1 MKLVRFFWRQEIHWG
16 TLEHDQIFS
25 ISGSVYGAFEKGEAL
40 CRLDDVKL
48 LAPAEPAIMVCVG
61 INYQK
66 ATNAEG
72 STVEDRREAPR
83 FFFKPAST
91 LSNPGDGVRYPA
103 ASEDPHSEAE
113 LCTVIKRSA
122 RNVSKEDAK
131 DYILG
136 YTCGNELG
144 ALDFVRQDKNVTRAR
159 GFDTSGPLGPWLVT
173 DLDTSDLSIKSRVN
187 GEARQD
193 ARTSMML
200 FDVYEIIEHMTAFMT
215 LQPGDVVWTGTP
227 SGRSPVKEGDTIEV
241 EIEGIGTLRNE
252 VLAPN

>member
-16 TLEHDQIFS
+16 VLEEDQIFS
-25 ISGSVYGAFEKGEAL
+25 ISGSVYGEFQKGDAL
-40 CRLDDVKL
+40 CRLDDVKI

-72 STVEDRREAPR
+72 TTVVEKREAPR

-91 LSNPGDGVRYPA
+91 LSNPMDGVRYPA
-103 ASEDPHSEAE
+103 ASEDPHLEAE
-113 LCTVIKRSA
+113 LCVVIKRSA
-122 RNVSKEDAK
+122 KNVSKEDVK
-131 DYILG
+131 DYVLG

-144 ALDFVRQDKNVTRAR
+144 ALDFARQDKNVTRAR
-159 GFDTSGPLGPWLVT
+159 GFDTSGPLGPWLVI
-173 DLDTSDLSIKSRVN
+173 DLDTSNLSIKSRVN

-193 ARTSMML
+193 ANTSMML
-200 FDVYEIIEHMTAFMT
+200 FDVYEIIEHITSFMT

-227 SGRSPVKEGDTIEV
+227 SGRSPVKVGDIIEV
-241 EIEGIGTLRNE
+241 EIDGIGVLRNE
-252 VLAPN
+252 VLAPS